1 MYEKLLSI
9 VRKLPFLSGDSSSA
23 QLLRTYIVGGFNLVF
38 GLFLNYIFQFLVLS
52 SVDVPLRTYL
62 TNVFSFSLGVIVSY
76 FISRKIIF
84 KLSIRKGK
92 IREFI
97 NFLFT
102 NLINLII
109 PLFIWYLINRF
120 KPSVQE
126 NEIQFL
132 AATILI
138 HGSILPLKY
147 LIYKFFV
154 FRDSLNNWILNL
166 IKLNIVLGILEY
178 ITETLGLISFTV
190 AGTS

>member
-9 VRKLPFLSGDSSSA
+9 VRKLPFLLGDSSSA

-38 GLFLNYIFQFLVLS
+38 GLLLNYIFQFLVLTF
-52 SVDVPLRTYL
+52 VEVPLRTYL
-62 TNVFSFSLGVIVSY
+62 TNIFSFSLGVIISY

-102 NLINLII
+102 NLINLIV
-109 PLFIWYLINRF
+109 PLFICYLIDRLQ
-120 KPSVQE
+120 PSIQE

-132 AATILI
+132 VATIII

-154 FRDSLNNWILNL
+154 FRDSLNN
-166 IKLNIVLGILEY
+166 
-178 ITETLGLISFTV
+178 
-190 AGTS
+190 

>member
-1 MYEKLLSI
+1 MYEKLLST

-23 QLLRTYIVGGFNLVF
+23 QLLRTYIVGGFNLIF
-38 GLFLNYIFQFLVLS
+38 GLFLNYIFQFLVFS
-52 SVDVPLRTYL
+52 NIEIPLRTYL
-62 TNVFSFSLGVIVSY
+62 TNIFSFSLGVIVSY
-76 FISRKIIF
+76 FLSRKIIF

-102 NLINLII
+102 NLINLVI
-109 PLFIWYLINRF
+109 PLFIWYLIDRF
-120 KPSVQE
+120 YPSVQE

-132 AATILI
+132 VATIII

-154 FRDSLNNWILNL
+154 FKDSLN
-166 IKLNIVLGILEY
+166 
-178 ITETLGLISFTV
+178 S
-190 AGTS
+190 